1 MRTYFC
7 DLPIG
12 GTGFCCEIPSKASRR
27 ASLALTLP
35 LISIVSPVAGFVG
48 YLEIRQV
55 LLEDFDYSSYF
66 FMITCLIFDSI
77 VV

>member
-48 YLEIRQV
+48 YLEIKQVEV
-55 LLEDFDYSSYF
+55 LLEDFGCSSYF
-66 FMITCLIFDSI
+66 FDDHLPYI
-77 VV
+77 